1 MDSSLYAVG
10 KSVSNV
16 IQQVKTFSPAG
27 TFLSSSTL
35 ASFRS
40 QDSELTIKMSFGE
53 QVNAGTSELLLFVRK
68 DAVA

>member
-1 MDSSLYAVG
+1 MYAVG

-16 IQQVKTFSPAG
+16 IQEVKTFSPAG

-40 QDSELTIKMSFGE
+40 QNSETSFGE
-53 QVNAGTSELLLFVRK
+53 HVNAEISELPLFVRK